1 MSLDAAFNIARS
13 GLAATQRAL
22 AQASQN
28 IANAGTDGYTRKTIS
43 TNAAEHAGQPLGV
56 RSAEARRDVDAALM
70 AERDGRAAAAAAAA
84 ARETLL
90 AGIEA
95 MQGRPE
101 DSTSLG
107 NALGSLREAFTALRA
122 TPAAPELARTA
133 LGAAQTL
140 ANRMQDAG
148 TAIQSAR
155 QQAQDGIV
163 TEVARA
169 NDALRHIA
177 ELTRLIRADIG
188 AGRSTADLEDKRDL
202 EISALSETLPVRPLH
217 QPDGGLLLMG
227 RNGLTLPL
235 PSAREDI
242 LSTEAAVA
250 GPSSYYGTGGNLPG
264 VRIGPVDV
272 TRQVLGGRLGEYVA
286 LRDQVLPRMQAEIDV
301 SAVELAGRMDAQGLR
316 LFTDA
321 SGNIPDRTLGYVGGG
336 YAGFAQAIRVSSAVE
351 NNADA
356 LRDGTHAVAAVP
368 GGPSA
373 FAPNPAGGPAGFVTL
388 LDRVLDHSLGS
399 TASDG
404 NAWPGFPSGA
414 LGPDG
419 SLTSAIANARTLE
432 DYATQLVRVHTEA
445 RAEATTAKDNATLM
459 QQGIAARISKQSGVD
474 ADAEMVA
481 MVQLQNAYAA
491 NARVMS
497 TAQAMWDA
505 LMGAVR

>member
-1 MSLDAAFNIARS
+1 MSLDAAFSIARS

-28 IANAGTDGYTRKTIS
+28 IANAGTEGYTRKTVS
-43 TNAAEHAGQPLGV
+43 NVSADYAGQPLGV
-56 RSAEARRDVDAALM
+56 RSAEARREVDLALL
-70 AERDGRAAAAAAAA
+70 AERDGRGAAAAAAS
-84 ARETLL
+84 ARESLL

-95 MQGRPE
+95 VQGRPE
-101 DSTSLG
+101 DATSLG
-107 NALGSLREAFTALRA
+107 NALGSLREAFTTLRA
-122 TPAAPELARTA
+122 NPADPELARAA
-133 LGAAQTL
+133 LNAAQSV

-148 TAIQSAR
+148 QAIQTAR

-163 TEVARA
+163 TEVGRA
-169 NDALRHIA
+169 NDALRQIA
-177 ELTRLIRADIG
+177 ELTRLISANRG
-188 AGRSTADLEDKRDL
+188 AGRTTADLEDKRDL
-202 EISALSETLPVRPLH
+202 AISTLSETLPVRPLR
-217 QPDGGLLLMG
+217 QPDGGLVLMG

-235 PSAREDI
+235 PSAGEDI
-242 LSTEAAVA
+242 LATDAAVA
-250 GPSSYYGTGGNLPG
+250 GPSSYYGTGGSLPG
-264 VRIGPVDV
+264 VRIGPLDV
-272 TRQVLGGRLGEYVA
+272 TRRILGGRLGEYVA

-301 SAVELAGRMDAQGLR
+301 SAVELAGRLDAQGLR

-336 YAGFAQAIRVSSAVE
+336 YAGFAQAIRVNSAVE
-351 NNADA
+351 NNPAA
-356 LRDGTHAVAAVP
+356 LRNGTHVVVAVT

-373 FAPNPAGGPAGFVTL
+373 FTPNPAGGPAGFVTL

-399 TASDG
+399 TAADG
-404 NAWPGFPSGA
+404 NPWPGFPSAG

-419 SLTSAIANARTLE
+419 SLTSAIANARNLE
-432 DYATQLVRVHTEA
+432 DYATQLVRVHTQA
-445 RAEATTAKDNATLM
+445 RAEATTAKDNATSM

-474 ADAEMVA
+474 SDAEMAA

>member
-28 IANAGTDGYTRKTIS
+28 IANAGTDGYTRKS
-43 TNAAEHAGQPLGV
+43 LAATSAEYAGQPLGV
-56 RSAEARRDVDAALM
+56 RSAEARREVDVALL
-70 AERDGRAAAAAAAA
+70 AERDGRGAAAAAAAT
-84 ARETLL
+84 RESLL

-95 MQGRPE
+95 VQGRPE
-101 DSTSLG
+101 DASSLG

-122 TPAAPELARTA
+122 TPSDPELARTA
-133 LGAAQTL
+133 LRAAGS
-140 ANRMQDAG
+140 AADRMQDAG
-148 TAIQSAR
+148 TAIQTAR

-163 TEVARA
+163 TELGRA
-169 NDALRHIA
+169 NDALRQIA
-177 ELTRLIRADIG
+177 DLTRLISADLG
-188 AGRSTADLEDKRDL
+188 AGRSIADLEDKRDL
-202 EISALSETLPVRPLH
+202 AMSTLSETLPVRPLR
-217 QPDGGLLLMG
+217 QPDGGVVLMG

-235 PSAREDI
+235 PSAGEDI
-242 LSTEAAVA
+242 LSTNAAVA
-250 GPSSYYGTGGNLPG
+250 GPNTYFGTGGTLPG

-272 TRQVLGGRLGEYVA
+272 TRQILGGRLGEYVA
-286 LRDQVLPRMQAEIDV
+286 LRDQVLPRMQAELDV

-336 YAGFAQAIRVSSAVE
+336 YAGFAQAMRVNSAVE
-351 NNADA
+351 SNPAA
-356 LRDGTHAVAAVP
+356 LRDGTHAVSAVS
-368 GGPSA
+368 GGPTA
-373 FAPNPAGGPAGFVTL
+373 FSPNPSGGPAGFVTL
-388 LDRVLDHSLGS
+388 LDRVLDHSLGN

-404 NAWPGFPSGA
+404 NPWPGFPSGG

-419 SLTSAIANARTLE
+419 SLTSAITNAGTVE
-432 DYATQLVRVHTEA
+432 AYATQLVRVHTEA
-445 RAEATTAKDNATLM
+445 RAEATTAKENATSM

-474 ADAEMVA
+474 SDAEMAA

-491 NARVMS
+491 NARVMT

-505 LMGAVR
+505 LMGAMR